1 MKDKGFT
8 LMELAVGVALA
19 TLLIWMVANGMQQAK
34 KNATLAK
41 TQAQISGLIT
51 AIKMY
56 EIDTEYYP
64 GENNKT
70 LIEALTTENDV
81 PGWKGPYIKIK
92 KSELNENG
100 EYLDA
105 WGNVFI
111 YINPGINNIS
121 SYDLYS
127 KGPDGKGDG
136 NSEDDIKN
144 WGEGSGEENDI

>member
-1 MKDKGFT
+1 MKNKGFT

-19 TLLIWMVANGMQQAK
+19 ALLVWMVANGMQQAK

-70 LIEALTTENDV
+70 LIEALTTDNEV

-92 KSELNENG
+92 KSELNENR

-136 NSEDDIKN
+136 NGEDDIKS
-144 WGEGSGEENDI
+144 WGEESGEESDI